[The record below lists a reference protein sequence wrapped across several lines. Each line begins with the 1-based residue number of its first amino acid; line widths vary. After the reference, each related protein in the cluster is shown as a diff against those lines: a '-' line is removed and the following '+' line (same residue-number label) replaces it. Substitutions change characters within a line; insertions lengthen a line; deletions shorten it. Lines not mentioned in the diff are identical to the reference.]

1 MTLFGVSFVVAGLLT
16 CLVPISLLIC
26 FAMFFGRTVLRMP
39 PNATPT
45 GRPQDDT
52 SAPAVAGPPPETQ
65 FPIAGPEQ

>member
-1 MTLFGVSFVVAGLLT
+1 MTLFGVSFVVAGMLT

-26 FAMFFGRTVLRMP
+26 FATFFGRSVRRLP

-45 GRPQDDT
+45 GRAQEDA

-65 FPIAGPEQ
+65 FPIAGPE

>member
-26 FAMFFGRTVLRMP
+26 FATFFGRTVRRLP

-45 GRPQDDT
+45 GRAQEDAA
-52 SAPAVAGPPPETQ
+52 APAVAGPPPETQ
-65 FPIAGPEQ
+65 FPVAGPE

>member
-26 FAMFFGRTVLRMP
+26 FVMFFGRAVRRLP

-45 GRPQDDT
+45 GRAHEDA

-65 FPIAGPEQ
+65 FPIAGPE